1 MQYGA
6 RLANITPIT
15 RPANALHVYRYAAA
29 LESYVNKH
37 QIDVIFAHELW
48 PGGAVATA
56 VAKRTNAVAVV
67 AAYGESFGVT
77 SAHKRWHRANKWVAK
92 NCDYLMASSCHCMTR
107 ARNISGR
114 PADKTRVVYAGVDVE
129 RFNSSIDG
137 NAWRSRNG
145 IDPDT
150 FVVSVLGLVLKR
162 KLDTFVEALSLME
175 SDTKVVA
182 VIGGK
187 GQDEQYFQDIAAGLE
202 NVELIFAG
210 FVAEEE
216 LAEFYSASDV
226 LVVSPRTELECMGQS
241 MKEAMAC
248 SVATVG
254 ANIGGVPEAIDD
266 GVNGL
271 LYEPD
276 NPQDLARALNQ
287 LRNDP
292 ELKASIAVAGRE
304 TSESKFD
311 AKTAAL
317 SVLDVFERAIESS
330 AHR

>member
-1 MQYGA
+1 
-6 RLANITPIT
+6 
-15 RPANALHVYRYAAA
+15 
-29 LESYVNKH
+29 
-37 QIDVIFAHELW
+37 
-48 PGGAVATA
+48 
-56 VAKRTNAVAVV
+56 
-67 AAYGESFGVT
+67 
-77 SAHKRWHRANKWVAK
+77 
-92 NCDYLMASSCHCMTR
+92 
-107 ARNISGR
+107 
-114 PADKTRVVYAGVDVE
+114 
-129 RFNSSIDG
+129 
-137 NAWRSRNG
+137 
-145 IDPDT
+145 
-150 FVVSVLGLVLKR
+150 VLKR